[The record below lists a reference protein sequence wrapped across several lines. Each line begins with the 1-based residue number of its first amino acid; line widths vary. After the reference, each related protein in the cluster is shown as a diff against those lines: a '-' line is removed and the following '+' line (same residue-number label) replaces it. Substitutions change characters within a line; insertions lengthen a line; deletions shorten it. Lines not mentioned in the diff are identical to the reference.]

1 MGLQL
6 IFVVETN
13 KSCKSDWIYIKDTI
27 DRFFKYDN
35 AHTKFTP
42 LYLGGRGNYS
52 KKQREIKSYISQYAS
67 TSKQNR
73 SKVIFCFDCDNYD
86 GNPDDS
92 RFIKEAQQYCKEHG
106 YDFVWFCRDIE
117 HVYLGKSVP
126 EKDKKSES
134 VRFKANKMIKNVEK
148 SRLSADGFK
157 LQSSNIM
164 NVLSKHLEQ
173 KDNT

>member
-1 MGLQL
+1 MLLRQ
-6 IFVVETN
+6 IRNV
-13 KSCKSDWIYIKDTI
+13 S
-27 DRFFKYDN
+27 
-35 AHTKFTP
+35 H
-42 LYLGGRGNYS
+42 
-52 KKQREIKSYISQYAS
+52 Q
-67 TSKQNR
+67 
-73 SKVIFCFDCDNYD
+73 SKVIYCFDCDNFD
-86 GNPDDS
+86 TNAEDEN
-92 RFIKEAQQYCKEHG
+92 FLKNAKQYCEENG
-106 YDFVWFCRDIE
+106 YEFVWFCRDIE

-126 EKDKKSES
+126 EKDKKPES